1 VANKEKPR
9 LPIPSD
15 GGRFPLQK
23 QLKIHVW
30 VPEYTSAVGG
40 IQTFSRFIIRALRD
54 IFPGAWLD
62 IFSKNDTS
70 FPDPSGDPTDSFTP
84 LGWWSSRLRTPVFAA
99 ELARRAF
106 RDRPDIIITTHVNF
120 APAAHSMKR
129 LLGIPFLAIGHGIE
143 VWEVPNK
150 HIYRALRAANGLAA
164 VSHFTRDR
172 MAAALHL
179 PKERIS
185 LLPNTFDPDQFY
197 PDIRKPRFL
206 LKRYGLRA
214 DQPVILTIARLA
226 SAERYKGYD
235 QVLRALPRVCERFP
249 DVRYILGGR
258 GPDRPRIESLIKEL
272 DLAKN
277 VTLAGYV
284 AEHELRGHYNLCD
297 VFAMP
302 SKGEGFGIVFLEALG
317 CGKPVLAGDKD
328 GSVDAVLN
336 GELGI
341 LVDPDSIAQI
351 VEALIQ
357 ILARKHSHQLLLDP
371 QALRNRT
378 IGAYGY
384 KRFVTLLEHQ
394 VQALFCDEGKTG
406 KAIEE
411 SAT

>member
-1 VANKEKPR
+1 MR
-9 LPIPSD
+9 
-15 GGRFPLQK
+15 
-23 QLKIHVW
+23 IHVW

-40 IQTFSRFIIRALRD
+40 IQTFSRFIIRGLRD
-54 IFPGAWLD
+54 IFPKAKLD
-62 IFSKNDTS
+62 VFSKNDTS

-84 LGWWSSRLRTPVFAA
+84 LGWWSRRLRTPVFAA
-99 ELARRAF
+99 ELARRAI

-120 APAAHSMKR
+120 APAAHSMQM

-143 VWEVPNK
+143 VWEIPNK
-150 HIYRALRAANGLAA
+150 YIYRALRAAGGLAA
-164 VSHFTRDR
+164 VSRFTRNR

-179 PKERIS
+179 SQERIS

-197 PDIRKPRFL
+197 PDVRKPRFL

-235 QVLRALPRVCERFP
+235 QVLRALPRVRERLP
-249 DVRYILGGR
+249 NVRYILGGR
-258 GPDRPRIESLIKEL
+258 GPDRPRIESLIKKL
-272 DLAKN
+272 DLAKS

-317 CGKPVLAGDKD
+317 CGKPVLAGNKD

-336 GELGI
+336 GEIGVLI
-341 LVDPDSIAQI
+341 DPDSVTEIA
-351 VEALIQ
+351 EALIQ
-357 ILARKHSHQLLLDP
+357 ILAREHKRQLLFDP

-378 IGAYGY
+378 IDAYGY
-384 KRFVTLLEHQ
+384 KRFVTLLQ
-394 VQALFCDEGKTG
+394 QLVQAVLSHEKKAA
-406 KAIEE
+406 KAIEQ
-411 SAT
+411 AVI